1 MTWAKT
7 NKSSCLLCLFI
18 FSTLMQPCRSTVLF
32 LKLRK
37 LEYWCVINACKILL
51 SSEFI
56 EVTSWV
62 IWALSPVCLSTVSSP
77 FLSCSFI
84 RLFVFC
90 YALSHIRC
98 FLLHLLSTVCL
109 EMSSDKYLKLRKKTK
124 NSPGWSFEC
133 KSTVHGLCFPIKS
146 TLIQLLEASSQTETG
161 LCQALYK
168 GGKQK
173 CSPWFSEA
181 H

>member
-1 MTWAKT
+1 M
-7 NKSSCLLCLFI
+7 SVMFI
-18 FSTLMQPCRSTVLF
+18 FSMLMQSCRSTFLF

-62 IWALSPVCLSTVSSP
+62 IRALSPLCLSTVSSP

-84 RLFVFC
+84 HL
-90 YALSHIRC
+90 C
-98 FLLHLLSTVCL
+98 FLLCVVTHQVLSSASAFNSLLRDVIWQIFEIEEKDPKL
-109 EMSSDKYLKLRKKTK
+109 EVLSARVLCMGYAFPLNLLWSSFWRPHPKLRLACVRHCTK
-124 NSPGWSFEC
+124 VE
-133 KSTVHGLCFPIKS
+133 K
-146 TLIQLLEASSQTETG
+146 
-161 LCQALYK
+161 
-168 GGKQK
+168 K

-181 H
+181 Q